1 MAQPAAQQRAKTDTA
16 LSEAMR
22 HARWVMIVIAL
33 FSAGIN
39 LLMLASPLY
48 MIQVFDRVLSSS
60 SIETLIY
67 LTLIIGVAFAILGMM
82 EALRQRVFGRLGGW
96 LEDRVGPAAIAATV
110 SRQLRGTGP
119 PAGQAQRDL
128 QTLRTFFGGQGI
140 QPLFDGPWM
149 PFFLVIVWLL
159 HPWIGMLATGCAA
172 ILMILA
178 ILNEVATRK
187 TQQRSAMASAAA
199 HREADAASRNADV
212 VHALGLLPVMV
223 RRWREVNQKSI
234 GEAERG
240 GKRSSALVGTSRF
253 VRLFA
258 QSAVLVLAGELTPG
272 GMIAGSILLGR
283 ALAPVEQ
290 AITAWKQVIAAR
302 ISYRRLQAVLMA
314 MPEEPKE
321 QPLPPLRGHIAVER
335 AVVFP
340 PGGQPGNSAP
350 ILKGISF
357 EIEPG
362 QVVGVIGPSAAGKTS
377 LCRILIGAWQPLQGT
392 VRIDGAEVDHW
403 HRSILGPQIGY
414 LPQDVELFA
423 GSVRSNIARLG
434 EPDDAAV
441 LAAAQAADIHQM
453 ILGLPEGYDT
463 DIGDSGAVLSAGQR
477 QRVGLA
483 RSLYR
488 DPKLLVFDE
497 PNANLDA
504 EGEAA
509 LVRAIAAAKA
519 RGATVILVTH
529 RPNVVSQADKL
540 MILRAG
546 QIDAFGE
553 REEILAKLS
562 GPRVVKPG
570 PGQIAPTDTG
580 SRRVASGS

>member
-1 MAQPAAQQRAKTDTA
+1 
-16 LSEAMR
+16 MR
-22 HARWVMIVIAL
+22 HARGVIILIAL

-48 MIQVFDRVLSSS
+48 MIQVFDRVLSSAS
-60 SIETLIY
+60 VETLVY
-67 LTLIIGVAFAILGMM
+67 LTIIIAGAFAILGML

-96 LEDRVGPAAIAATV
+96 LEDRVGPAVIAATV
-110 SRQLRGTGP
+110 SRRLRGTGP

-149 PFFLVIVWLL
+149 PFFLVIIWLL
-159 HPWIGMLATGCAA
+159 HPWIGMLATGCA
-172 ILMILA
+172 IVLLILA
-178 ILNEVATRK
+178 ILNEVATRR
-187 TQQRSAMASAAA
+187 TQQRSAVASAVA
-199 HREADAASRNADV
+199 HRGADAASRNADV

-223 RRWREVNQKSI
+223 RRWRNVNQNSI
-234 GEAERG
+234 GEAERSG
-240 GKRSSALVGTSRF
+240 RRSSTLVGISRF

-258 QSAVLVLAGELTPG
+258 QSAVLGLGAYLVLAGEMTPG

-302 ISYRRLQAVLMA
+302 IGYRRLQAVLMA

-321 QPLPPLRGHIAVER
+321 QPLPPLRGHVGVER
-335 AVVFP
+335 AVVYP
-340 PGGQPGNSAP
+340 PGGHPGTAVP
-350 ILKGISF
+350 ILRGISF

-392 VRIDGAEVDHW
+392 VRIDGADIDHW

-453 ILGLPEGYDT
+453 ILALPDGYDT
-463 DIGDSGAVLSAGQR
+463 DIGDGGAVLSAGQR

-483 RSLYR
+483 RSLYG

-540 MILRAG
+540 LVLRAG
-546 QIDAFGE
+546 QIDAYGD

-562 GPRVVKPG
+562 GPRVVKPE
-570 PGQIAPTDTG
+570 PGQIAPTDAG

>member
-1 MAQPAAQQRAKTDTA
+1 
-16 LSEAMR
+16 MR
-22 HARWVMIVIAL
+22 HARWVIILIAL

-48 MIQVFDRVLSSS
+48 MIQVFDRVLSSGS
-60 SIETLIY
+60 VDTLLY
-67 LTLIIGVAFAILGMM
+67 LTVIIAVAFAILGML

-96 LEDRVGPAAIAATV
+96 LEDRVGPALIGATV
-110 SRQLRGTGP
+110 SRRLRGSGP

-149 PFFLVIVWLL
+149 PFFLIVVWLL
-159 HPWIGMLATGCAA
+159 HPWIGMLATGCAV
-172 ILMILA
+172 ILLILA
-178 ILNEVATRK
+178 ILNEVATRR
-187 TQQRSAMASAAA
+187 TQQRSAVASATA

-223 RRWREVNQKSI
+223 RRWREVNQRSI
-234 GEAERG
+234 DESERG
-240 GKRSSALVGTSRF
+240 GRRSSALVGISRF

-258 QSAVLVLAGELTPG
+258 QSAVLGLGAYLVLAGEMTPG

-314 MPEEPKE
+314 APEEPKE

-335 AVVFP
+335 AIVFP
-340 PGGQPGNSAP
+340 PGANPGTAAP

-392 VRIDGAEVDHW
+392 VRIDGADIDHW

-453 ILGLPEGYDT
+453 ILALPEGYDT
-463 DIGDSGAVLSAGQR
+463 DIGDGGAVLSAGQR

-546 QIDAFGE
+546 QIDAFGD

-562 GPRVVKPG
+562 GPRVVKPE
-570 PGQIAPTDTG
+570 PSQIAPTDAG
-580 SRRVASGS
+580 SRRVSGGP